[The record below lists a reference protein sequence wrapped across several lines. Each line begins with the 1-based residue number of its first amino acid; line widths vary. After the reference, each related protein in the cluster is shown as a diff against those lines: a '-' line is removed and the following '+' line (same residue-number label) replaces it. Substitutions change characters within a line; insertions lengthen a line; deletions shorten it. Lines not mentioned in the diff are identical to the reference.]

1 MSTTVYFDAVGFYV
15 GFAVEMWAREFASQ
29 KAAAPRLEQSLLYV
43 ATSKDINS
51 PKGSRATHPPFTTL
65 LKRWSYY
72 FVDYRLL

>member
-1 MSTTVYFDAVGFYV
+1 MSTSVYSAAVGLYV

-29 KAAAPRLEQSLLYV
+29 KAPAPRREQSLLYV

-65 LKRWSYY
+65 LKRLSYY
-72 FVDYRLL
+72 FVDFR